1 MKGLELS
8 EKFYNEYGARM
19 IHEDFFQFEKYIAV
33 GLVGSG
39 SECFG
44 FDDDLSADHDF
55 EPGFCLF
62 IPGEELVDNKTAFAL
77 ERAYSKLPKEFLGY
91 KRNILSPVG
100 GNRHGVIRIN
110 DFLKEKTGT
119 SDGVLSL
126 MDWFFVPEQSLAE
139 LTNGKVFFDGLGV
152 FTEIR
157 ERFKYLPE
165 DIRLKKIAGNLL
177 LMGQSGQYN
186 YNRCIERN
194 DSAAAQLS
202 VIEFVKST
210 INVIFLLNK
219 TYAPYYKWSFKVLKE
234 QKILCEISDSLEYLI
249 SSGNGKTEAKAK
261 SEIIEQICELV
272 ACELIN
278 NKISEYDGNESE
290 KHAYSVNNNISDSS
304 VRNLH
309 ILYGAP
315 INH

>member
-19 IHEDFFQFEKYIAV
+19 IHEDFSQFEKYIAV

-278 NKISEYDGNESE
+278 NRISEYDGNESE

>member
-8 EKFYNEYGARM
+8 EKFYNEYGAHM
-19 IHEDFFQFEKYIAV
+19 IHNDFSRIEKYIAV

-139 LTNGKVFFDGLGV
+139 LINGKVFFDGLGV

-290 KHAYSVNNNISDSS
+290 KHAYSVNNNTSDSS

>member
-8 EKFYNEYGARM
+8 EKFYNEYGAHM
-19 IHEDFFQFEKYIAV
+19 IHNDFSRIEKYIAV

-139 LTNGKVFFDGLGV
+139 LINGKVFFDGLGV